1 MQSHEGR
8 GLLTSLDPS
17 RPVTPAQ
24 PAADHVERTPAERLA
39 ALLGTLRRRWRVALL
54 VVAVTVA
61 TTLFL
66 TMWGPPQYA
75 ASAQILLQ
83 PSDAV
88 SQVLSP
94 GVVPSP
100 ANAQRDIDTNT
111 GLITSTPVLE
121 AVRNRLGL
129 SVSNRELKSKI
140 DVSGQETSNLVSIT
154 ARDES
159 ARQAARIATAV
170 TVEYD
175 NYRREAARDA
185 IRQSVAAG
193 TSRMLELER
202 TAGSAAERH
211 ALRDRLIQ
219 LRTSAAIGIDAPQVI
234 RRASTPRAPTS
245 PSRLIPVVSVL
256 LGMTLA
262 VGAAVAFDLIDKRL
276 LRSEDVE
283 SAFGVPVLLSLWG
296 SHRPGREP
304 KSAADDLDPYAS
316 LAARIAFSGSGDPAR
331 VIMISSTGPRDVSW
345 KVATGLSSQ
354 LSALGLRVVYIEAT
368 IRRIPAGSNGE
379 VEPPYGLSAVLQ
391 GIASFSDELLQV
403 YDHGETRAWKMLP
416 SGAPVPNP
424 GSVLGWSELR
434 SAVSHARAD
443 ADFVLVEGPT
453 AELSEAFPVA
463 ALSEGIVLVA
473 EVPGTT
479 RDHATGVRQALGPLY
494 SKVLGLVVC
503 ATAPRRI
510 RPRLARAWQRAGWR
524 SRGSAPLRKL
534 LASAAFRDRGPRRD
548 EGRSRAPTAPP
559 VQ

>member
-1 MQSHEGR
+1 
-8 GLLTSLDPS
+8 
-17 RPVTPAQ
+17 
-24 PAADHVERTPAERLA
+24 
-39 ALLGTLRRRWRVALL
+39 
-54 VVAVTVA
+54 
-61 TTLFL
+61 
-66 TMWGPPQYA
+66 
-75 ASAQILLQ
+75 
-83 PSDAV
+83 
-88 SQVLSP
+88 
-94 GVVPSP
+94 
-100 ANAQRDIDTNT
+100 
-111 GLITSTPVLE
+111 
-121 AVRNRLGL
+121 
-129 SVSNRELKSKI
+129 
-140 DVSGQETSNLVSIT
+140 
-154 ARDES
+154 
-159 ARQAARIATAV
+159 
-170 TVEYD
+170 
-175 NYRREAARDA
+175 
-185 IRQSVAAG
+185 
-193 TSRMLELER
+193 
-202 TAGSAAERH
+202 
-211 ALRDRLIQ
+211 
-219 LRTSAAIGIDAPQVI
+219 
-234 RRASTPRAPTS
+234 
-245 PSRLIPVVSVL
+245 
-256 LGMTLA
+256 MTLA

-316 LAARIAFSGSGDPAR
+316 LAARIAFSGSDDPAR